1 MLTHNS
7 SRSDYIALQTVPIIL
22 RNGDSS
28 LKVSALL
35 DEACTKTYLNTDV
48 AAELGLHVRTE
59 EVRVN
64 VLNGQIETF
73 KTQPVSFELL
83 SVDQKGDMSVTAYT
97 ANRVT
102 GDMPVING
110 NEFCSK

>member
-1 MLTHNS
+1 MN
-7 SRSDYIALQTVPIIL
+7 
-22 RNGDSS
+22 
-28 LKVSALL
+28 ALL
-35 DEACTKTYLNTDV
+35 DEASTKTYLNTDV
-48 AAELGLHVRTE
+48 AVELGLHGRTE

-83 SVDQKGDMSVTAYT
+83 SVDQKVNMSVTTYT

-102 GDMPVING
+102 GDMPVINW
-110 NEFCSK
+110 NDFCSKRPYLRKINLPVPAKKANLCYTNRS